1 MNLNTTISKLLENW
15 PAKVLSLVIA
25 IFIMFLYNLTRLDQR
40 YITVPLNI
48 SEGRSYVPATE
59 YPKTVRVIIR
69 GDRDQIYRIRE
80 TDIVAS
86 LDLTRY
92 GSEGV
97 FRVPVKL
104 ERRGDA
110 GNIDPL
116 ELRADPAEIPIS
128 FERLSAKR
136 VAISP
141 TFKGFLEPGY
151 ELNSYEIVPPEIVI
165 EGPTSLI
172 ASTKDISTDVIE
184 LSGKTG
190 DFSLTVPL
198 VKPSSLI
205 NFIDVNTV
213 RFTAKIQK
221 QERRIT
227 LENVTIQV
235 VNLDPSLTYS
245 EALPM
250 GKMTLLPHEG
260 QELSSA
266 TGARLEADCKDII
279 KPGQYSIP
287 LTPVPPEGFDV
298 EAYDPLV
305 IQLRLQAAPL
315 SSGSSGVLG
324 SSGALGGAVLQKE
337 QNLSQGT
344 TDQPRSR

>member
-1 MNLNTTISKLLENW
+1 MSLDSRISKLLENW
-15 PAKVLSLVIA
+15 PAKIISLVVA
-25 IFIMFLYNLTRLDQR
+25 IFVMFLYNLTRLDQR
-40 YITVPLNI
+40 LITVQLNV

-59 YPKTVRVIIR
+59 YPKTVRVAIR

-80 TDIVAS
+80 ADIVAS

-92 GSEGV
+92 ESEGV

-110 GNIDPL
+110 RDIDPL

-128 FERLSAKR
+128 FERLAAKR

-141 TFKGFLEPGY
+141 TFKGFLEQGY
-151 ELNSYEIVPPEIVI
+151 ELNSYEIVPAEIAI

-172 ASTKDISTDVIE
+172 NSTKDISTDVIE

-198 VKPSSLI
+198 AKPSDLI
-205 NFIDVNTV
+205 NLIDVNTV

-227 LENVTIQV
+227 LDNVTILA
-235 VNLDPSLTYS
+235 VNLEPSLTLA
-245 EALPM
+245 EALPT
-250 GKMTLLPHEG
+250 GKMTLLPRQG
-260 QELSSA
+260 QDA
-266 TGARLEADCKDII
+266 TAATSARLEADFRGIT

-287 LTPVPPEGFDV
+287 LTPIPPEGFDV

-305 IQLRLQAAPL
+305 ITVRVRSSPSAA
-315 SSGSSGVLG
+315 SSGVTGLLQGLNQSPG
-324 SSGALGGAVLQKE
+324 SSNLPAV
-337 QNLSQGT
+337 
-344 TDQPRSR
+344 P